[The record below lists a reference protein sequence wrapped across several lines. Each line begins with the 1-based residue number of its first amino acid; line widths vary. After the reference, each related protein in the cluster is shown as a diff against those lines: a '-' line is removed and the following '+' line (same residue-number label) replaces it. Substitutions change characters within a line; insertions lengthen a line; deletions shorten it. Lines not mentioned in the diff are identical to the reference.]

1 MSHFIE
7 YSNNIFDVTL
17 TVWRN
22 VKRRDKRET
31 LNEET
36 RCNKCVHPFFAY
48 YSNIT

>member
-22 VKRRDKRET
+22 VKRRDKMY
-31 LNEET
+31 
-36 RCNKCVHPFFAY
+36 KCVHPFFAY

>member
-17 TVWRN
+17 TVFG
-22 VKRRDKRET
+22 ET